1 MTKKDKPKKDEPKKE
16 ESEEI
21 EDIFGSKNNYQV
33 TSAYSGTEDSI
44 YNIIV
49 KEKKMFPSMYHFF
62 ALGLVYGILHNK
74 KSEKTRGG
82 DIIRIDNISDEKTRD
97 VINICY
103 MSLNDGRNQT
113 EIVSEMM
120 SFADGGIEALYE
132 IYEKNGSFQIPML
145 IEDSKDIWAKRVKQ
159 LHNINIEDL

>member
-33 TSAYSGTEDSI
+33 TSAHSGTEDSI

-74 KSEKTRGG
+74 KS
-82 DIIRIDNISDEKTRD
+82 EKTRD

>member
-1 MTKKDKPKKDEPKKE
+1 MSGEKE
-16 ESEEI
+16 GV
-21 EDIFGSKNNYQV
+21 FGSQNNYQI
-33 TSAYSGTEDSI
+33 TSAHSGTKESI

-82 DIIRIDNISDEKTRD
+82 DIIRIDNITDERIRD
-97 VINICY
+97 VIDICY
-103 MSLNDGRNQT
+103 MSLNDGREQT

-132 IYEKNGSFQIPML
+132 IYERNGSFQMPML
-145 IEDSKDIWAKRVKQ
+145 IEDSKDIWTKRVKQ
-159 LHNINIEDL
+159 LHNINIEGL

>member
-1 MTKKDKPKKDEPKKE
+1 
-16 ESEEI
+16 
-21 EDIFGSKNNYQV
+21 
-33 TSAYSGTEDSI
+33 
-44 YNIIV
+44 
-49 KEKKMFPSMYHFF
+49 
-62 ALGLVYGILHNK
+62 
-74 KSEKTRGG
+74 
-82 DIIRIDNISDEKTRD
+82 
-97 VINICY
+97 

-120 SFADGGIEALYE
+120 SFADGGIEALYK

>member
-1 MTKKDKPKKDEPKKE
+1 M
-16 ESEEI
+16 SEEI

-33 TSAYSGTEDSI
+33 TSAHSGTEDSI
-44 YNIIV
+44 YNIVV

-113 EIVSEMM
+113 EIVSEISPSTSKNNSM
-120 SFADGGIEALYE
+120 SAIISGLSKSNSIRKLSSSNANISLGRGETIVAEGITVSVPSIIRKFE
-132 IYEKNGSFQIPML
+132 
-145 IEDSKDIWAKRVKQ
+145 SKS
-159 LHNINIEDL
+159 

>member
-1 MTKKDKPKKDEPKKE
+1 
-16 ESEEI
+16 
-21 EDIFGSKNNYQV
+21 
-33 TSAYSGTEDSI
+33 
-44 YNIIV
+44 
-49 KEKKMFPSMYHFF
+49 
-62 ALGLVYGILHNK
+62 
-74 KSEKTRGG
+74 
-82 DIIRIDNISDEKTRD
+82 
-97 VINICY
+97 